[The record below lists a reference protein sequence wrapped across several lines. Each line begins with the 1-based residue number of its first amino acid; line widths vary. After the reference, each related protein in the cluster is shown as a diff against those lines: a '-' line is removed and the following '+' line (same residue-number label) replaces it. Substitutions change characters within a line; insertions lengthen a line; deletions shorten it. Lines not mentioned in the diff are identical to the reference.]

1 MAIHDFDTIFDHIGG
16 FGRYQ
21 MFLFAVICYMSAMLA
36 FVYFGQIFM
45 ALTPP
50 HWCSPPPG
58 LEADDLLS
66 ADEVKRL
73 TIPIDPETSEF
84 SRCQRYDVDVSALLQ
99 GNMTSQDPTTLW
111 NITGCTYG
119 WTYDFKTY
127 YPTITSELN
136 WVCDDDWKPAFSQSF
151 FFIGSFIGL
160 PILGWAADKWG
171 RLPVIVVT
179 NVACGIFGV
188 ASAFARSFVIFTVL
202 RFIVGLTY
210 DTHYTVVYILVM
222 EYVSCEYR
230 TVMGNIPIMLFLTAA
245 MCSLPWMAYFL
256 RSWTIYAV
264 IIHIPQILCIVFV
277 WVLPESARWLISQ
290 GRLEETLKIVRKAS
304 QVNKKVLSPEF
315 IEEFKDYVK
324 EQSSQKQS
332 TAGVV
337 DLMKTP
343 VLRMRFILLSIMW
356 MTIIL
361 AYDGH
366 MRNTENIGLNVF
378 ISFTVLGAV
387 ELPADFL
394 TIIGIEWIGRRH
406 TTVWTLVLS
415 GVACL
420 LIAAMPEAETTVIF
434 ALAIAGRFLITMSI
448 NVGQQYIVEVLPTV
462 ARSSGAG
469 AIHTLGSAVSFLSP
483 YIVYLS
489 KFGHFLPYLIMGIV
503 TIIGGGFCALL
514 PETINEKLPDS
525 LQDGETYFTG
535 QGYCYNPCSTRKT
548 ATEMPGKTTEAT
560 RKASAS

>member
-1 MAIHDFDTIFDHIGG
+1 MAINDFDTIFDHIGG

-21 MFLFAVICYMSAMLA
+21 MCLFAVICYMSAMLA

-45 ALTPP
+45 SLTPP

-58 LEADDLLS
+58 MDETHLGLS
-66 ADEVKRL
+66 PDEIKRL
-73 TIPIDPETSEF
+73 TIPIDPDTSEF
-84 SRCQRYDVDVSALLQ
+84 SRCQMYDVDVRTIMQSNTTGLDPSSMW
-99 GNMTSQDPTTLW
+99 NVTS
-111 NITGCTYG
+111 CTHG
-119 WTYDFKTY
+119 WTYDFSIY
-127 YPTITSELN
+127 YPTITTELN
-136 WVCDDDWKPAFSQSF
+136 WVCNDDWKPAFSQSL

-179 NVACGIFGV
+179 NVACGLFGI
-188 ASAFARSFVIFTVL
+188 ASAFARSFLVFTIL

-230 TVMGNIPIMLFLTAA
+230 TVMGNVPIMLFLTAA
-245 MCSLPWMAYFL
+245 MCALPWMAYFL
-256 RSWTIYAV
+256 RNWTLYA
-264 IIHIPQILCIVFV
+264 IAIHVPQVFCLV
-277 WVLPESARWLISQ
+277 FIWILPESARWLISQ
-290 GRLEETLKIVRKAS
+290 GRLDDTLKIIRKAS
-304 QVNKKVLSPEF
+304 QVNKKVLSREF
-315 IEEFKDYVK
+315 IEEFKEYVK
-324 EQSSQKQS
+324 EQSSQQQS
-332 TAGVV
+332 NAGVL
-337 DLMKTP
+337 DLLKTP
-343 VLRMRFILLSIMW
+343 NLRIRFILLSIMW

-378 ISFTVLGAV
+378 VSFTVLGAV

-394 TIIGIEWIGRRH
+394 TIIAIEWVGRRH
-406 TTVWTLVLS
+406 TTVWTLILS
-415 GVACL
+415 GVCCL
-420 LIAAMPEAETTVIF
+420 IISTIPEAKTTVIF
-434 ALAIAGRFLITMSI
+434 GLAIAGRFLITMSI
-448 NVGQQYIVEVLPTV
+448 NVGQQYVVEVLPTV

-503 TIIGGGFCALL
+503 TVIGGSFCALL
-514 PETINEKLPDS
+514 PETMNEKLPDS
-525 LQDGETYFTG
+525 LQDGETYFEG
-535 QGYCYNPCSTRKT
+535 QACCYNPCSASKLTLVNKR
-548 ATEMPGKTTEAT
+548 GKQ
-560 RKASAS
+560 